1 MGRDPEANGGQGK
14 SDQEEQMGEETK
26 RLRKSGERGKEAR
39 RVEVNWNGGK
49 K

>member
-14 SDQEEQMGEETK
+14 SDGEEQVGEQTK
-26 RLRKSGERGKEAR
+26 RLRKSGGRGKEER
-39 RVEVNWNGGK
+39 RVEVNLKGGK